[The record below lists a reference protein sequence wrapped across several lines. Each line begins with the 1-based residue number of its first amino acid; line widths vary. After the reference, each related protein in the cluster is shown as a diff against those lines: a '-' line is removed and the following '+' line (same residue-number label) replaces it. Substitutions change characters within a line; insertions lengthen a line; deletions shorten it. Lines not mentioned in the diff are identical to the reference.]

1 MRKGLD
7 QKFLHYGIRRDDLEL
22 IESLCDK
29 HQLDRDWITEEIL
42 RRYHARKV
50 DAIEISDADT
60 EQVIAAAI
68 QKIH

>member
-29 HQLDRDWITEEIL
+29 YQLDRDWITEEIL
-42 RRYHARKV
+42 RKYHARKV
-50 DAIEISDADT
+50 DAIEISDSDT
-60 EQVIAAAI
+60 EQVIASAI